1 MDDCRVFAK
10 LLAMSSS
17 VTTKKLTAEKTPA
30 PGGREDHRVRV
41 ARQKRERMR
50 AHLLKSVMAVFH
62 GEREGGAAVIDD
74 VVRHADVARGTF
86 YQYFPSL
93 EDAVAECGSEL
104 AIEMTQG
111 IYAIYDVLEEPVM
124 RVSTGFQTFLLRSL
138 IDHQWGAFLSHIGL
152 LAGDNL
158 MIRHITQDIA
168 RGIETGD
175 FFMPSPEIGVDLLV
189 GAKIEAMRRII
200 SGRGDLG
207 YVKAM
212 TAMVLHAFGVTPSK
226 AEKQV
231 EKAFAN
237 LQEHGPA
244 VLSWWRPIT

>member
-1 MDDCRVFAK
+1 MISA
-10 LLAMSSS
+10 A
-17 VTTKKLTAEKTPA
+17 TATKIAPA
-30 PGGREDHRVRV
+30 SAPLDGAREDHRVRV

-50 AHLLKSVMAVFH
+50 AHLLKSVMAVYH

-104 AIEMTQG
+104 AVEMTQG
-111 IYAIYDVLEEPVM
+111 IYAIYDVLEDPMM

-138 IDHQWGAFLSHIGL
+138 MDKQWGAFLSHIGL

-168 RGIETGD
+168 TGIETGD

-200 SGRGDLG
+200 SGRGNLA

-212 TAMVLHAFGVTPSK
+212 TAMVLHAFGVTPPK

-231 EKAFAN
+231 EKAFVN

-244 VLSWWRPIT
+244 VLSWWRPIS